1 MVSGQI
7 WFVYYC
13 REVEVSYIS
22 IWCLIGTM
30 ILTEIGLTWIDMDV
44 WYPYIHVLTDVMNSM
59 VI

>member
-30 ILTEIGLTWIDMDV
+30 ILTEIGLTWMYGILIYM
-44 WYPYIHVLTDVMNSM
+44 Y
-59 VI
+59 